1 MAFAER
7 IAEAVESCGCAGGGL
22 KNVSDRC
29 VGDRLIIGAFGLN
42 YWRCGD
48 FWAFYF
54 QPNHIIVTES
64 ELAIWVNRIGEAFFC
79 KACSR
84 LRPDSSDVVGGKIHA
99 SRSGSE
105 DPVFTRCGD
114 VAWEADARDGFWF
127 DFPNVGVLTR
137 DDRDAVI
144 GRDFVVCRI
153 VDRNDGR
160 TGDWWVEREF
170 FLGVVGRVV
179 NDEHYFVALSGDD
192 FANDVLD
199 ANFAVGV
206 EKMDAGGKWVFLAG
220 RECRLLEGID
230 AILREFVAGNTARD
244 VVREEAAE
252 FVTFE
257 FEVELG
263 RRVGGL
269 RRYFFGAS

>member
-54 QPNHIIVTES
+54 QPNHIIVIER
-64 ELAIWVNRIGEAFFC
+64 ELAIWVNGVGESEAF
-79 KACSR
+79 AR
-84 LRPDSSDVVGGKIHA
+84 LRPDRSDFVGGKIHA

-114 VAWEADARDGFWF
+114 VGWEADAGDGFWF
-127 DFPNVGVLTR
+127 DFPNMGVLTR

-144 GRDFVVCRI
+144 GRDFIACRI
-153 VDRNDGR
+153 VDRNYGW

-170 FLGVVGRVV
+170 FLDVVGRVID
-179 NDEHYFVALSGDD
+179 DEHYFVALSGDD
-192 FANDVLD
+192 FANDVLN
-199 ANFAVGV
+199 ANFTVGV
-206 EKMDAGGKWVFLAG
+206 EKMDAGFEFVFLVSWKG
-220 RECRLLEGID
+220 RRLEGVD
-230 AILREFVAGNTARD
+230 AILGEFVAGNAARD

-263 RRVGGL
+263 RRVGCCW
-269 RRYFFGAS
+269 FGF